1 MQTVRHL
8 SILFVGALILG
19 VFFGVT
25 SVQAQ
30 PEGETATRAGDGLSV
45 ENYFSGRAAAADG
58 IIGRAVPAGESLL
71 PVGGGQTGA
80 RLSGRSFRFPHGRVP
95 GLEPLPAGLEPF
107 PAGAEPFP
115 DSTWTGRVDL
125 RPALSPERLS
135 AGQNLLWG
143 TVGVALTLFA
153 ESEPAIRR
161 ATSHRAH
168 GRWSGPRWPSSSR
181 PVPPRRLHRPA
192 SPVGCHAC
200 DPVERRSVGA
210 LVEGLFSLG
219 SYTELE

>member
-8 SILFVGALILG
+8 SILFVGALVPG

-30 PEGETATRAGDGLSV
+30 PEGETATRAGDSLSV

-71 PVGGGQTGA
+71 PVGGGQTDA
-80 RLSGRSFRFPHGRVP
+80 RLAGRPFRFRHSRVP
-95 GLEPLPAGLEPF
+95 GLEPLPAGL
-107 PAGAEPFP
+107 EPFP

-135 AGQNLLWG
+135 AGQNFLWG
-143 TVGVALTLFA
+143 TVGLALTLFT

-161 ATSHRAH
+161 AASSRRAQR
-168 GRWSGPRWPSSSR
+168 RWNGPRWPSPYR
-181 PVPPRRLHRPA
+181 PVPPRRLSSPA
-192 SPVGCHAC
+192 SPAGCHAC
-200 DPVERRSVGA
+200 DPVKRRSMGA
-210 LVEGLFSLG
+210 LVEGLFNLG
-219 SYTELE
+219 SYTELK